1 MRRPAKKQ
9 IYSITIL
16 ILLLL
21 AGNLLA
27 ADTNTLNVSAT
38 VLSNSVCNFRPPKIS
53 TLNFGNLDPT
63 NPVDVTTSTTA
74 TIRCS
79 GNPAN
84 ATFFITDDDGLY
96 ETGPDANRMRNTV
109 VLTEFLPYSLTLSP
123 ITATIPKNTDQII
136 TISGTVLGADYQT
149 AYVGS
154 YSDTVTITVA
164 P

>member
-1 MRRPAKKQ
+1 MRRPVKKI
-9 IYSITIL
+9 IYSLTIL
-16 ILLLL
+16 VLLFL
-21 AGNLLA
+21 AGDLLA

-38 VLSNSVCNFRPPKIS
+38 VLSNSVCNFRPPKTS

-63 NPVDVTTSTTA
+63 NPIDVTVSTTA
-74 TIRCS
+74 TIRCA
-79 GNPAN
+79 GNAAN
-84 ATFFITDDDGLY
+84 ATFFISDDDGLY
-96 ETGPDANRMRNTV
+96 ETGPDANRMRNAV
-109 VLTEFLPYSLTLSP
+109 VLTEFLPYSLALSP

-154 YSDTVTITVA
+154 YSDTVIITVA